1 MEEGP
6 KKHLKEWL
14 LAQVESGAF
23 EGLRWED
30 QAKTMFRIPWKHAAK
45 KDYKETDDAALFKAW
60 ALHKGKHM
68 EGKDRAN
75 PTVWKTRLRCAL
87 NKSTDFQMVPEL
99 SQLDISEPYKVYRIQ
114 QDGGPS
120 SQAESPLRKDSM
132 TIQVKTSS
140 WSPGFQEIEESF
152 QACEEEPEQK
162 EQPNELIR
170 DHMYCEPTG
179 KKSPTQHSAWLTFC
193 SSIHTISDFRMQVTL
208 LYHGHSV
215 MRCTTKSPE
224 GCFILHGR
232 GPLGSERIY
241 GPCNA
246 QQLFFPS
253 PNSFHTSSYMV
264 EAINR
269 LLCHLERGVLLW
281 VAPDGVFIKRFCQG
295 RVYWSG
301 PMAPNADRPNKLE
314 REKTFK
320 LLDTSEFLNDLQNC
334 LQGKGTPPPYRIE
347 LCFGEEYPDPTTPKT
362 TKLVMVQVV
371 PMFAVDLLQ
380 RLSLDE
386 MKNTTDLP
394 NTNTEK
400 TEKVLPAG
408 KPL

>member
-1 MEEGP
+1 MKMNEGH

-30 QAKTMFRIPWKHAAK
+30 EEKTMFRIPWKHAAK

-60 ALHKGKHM
+60 ALHKGKHR

-114 QDGGPS
+114 RD
-120 SQAESPLRKDSM
+120 ESPQTKDSM
-132 TIQVKTSS
+132 TIQVKASPR
-140 WSPGFQEIEESF
+140 SPGVLEIEESF
-152 QACEEEPEQK
+152 QACQEEPEE
-162 EQPNELIR
+162 EQQHNELIR

-179 KKSPTQHSAWLTFC
+179 KKSPTQHSALLTFC

-215 MRCTTKSPE
+215 MRCTTKSPD
-224 GCFILHGR
+224 GCFIVQGR
-232 GPLGSERIY
+232 GPVGSERIY
-241 GPCNA
+241 GPCTA
-246 QQLFFPS
+246 QQISFPS
-253 PNSFHTSSYMV
+253 PNSLHTSSYLL

-301 PMAPNADRPNKLE
+301 PMAPHTDRPNKLE
-314 REKTFK
+314 REKTLK
-320 LLDTSEFLNDLQNC
+320 LLDTSKFLNDLQSC
-334 LQGKGTPPPYRIE
+334 FQGKGTPPLYRIE
-347 LCFGEEYPDPTTPKT
+347 LCFGEEYPDPATPKT
-362 TKLVMVQVV
+362 RKLVMVQVV

-380 RLSLDE
+380 RFSLEE
-386 MKNTTDLP
+386 MKNTTDGP
-394 NTNTEK
+394 DTNDGK
-400 TEKVLPAG
+400 AEKVHAAG
-408 KPL
+408 RPL